1 MADTVGNNS
10 NCVTADNLASMINI
24 DKFNQMID
32 NTSKVANNF
41 LTSYIQSQKEIP
53 VKAVDLNLERYTQTA
68 LNKQRE
74 MIERHEKMMNE
85 LYKTYGLYETQLQSA
100 KNTEDLYTMLLNQ
113 NNKLSKEVEGE
124 IHTIEISDRKT
135 YYENEQNGY
144 AGWWSDF
151 LSNIYKYII
160 IILILLVFMKRR
172 FREMKLWGIII
183 ALALYPILAYYLI
196 ELLLIFYKLII
207 SNTKLTYLRL

>member
-1 MADTVGNNS
+1 MADTDGNNN

-135 YYENEQNGY
+135 YYETEQNGY

>member
-41 LTSYIQSQKEIP
+41 LTSYIQSQNEIP
-53 VKAVDLNLERYTQTA
+53 VKTVDLNLERYTQTA

>member
-135 YYENEQNGY
+135 YYETEQNGY